1 MTFLGL
7 DAGRLVQ
14 LVRKEARQTFR
25 DPRALRVIFMAPII
39 QLLVFGYAV
48 TTDVKDTALI
58 VYDRDQTS
66 QSRQLVQALTAAGY
80 FRVVATAQRAQD
92 ITTALDHGRAI
103 LALEIPRGFQG
114 DLAAG
119 QPATVQLLID
129 GTTSNTA
136 TVAQAYASQIILRFG
151 QAHSAAVGR
160 ILGAQGH
167 GGMGARGLPGV
178 DLRVRAW
185 YNPNLESR
193 VYNVPGVVGNL
204 MMLMSLLLTTLA
216 VVRERELG
224 TLEQLMVSPLTPA
237 ELIIGKTLPVVGIAL
252 VDLVLIASVAT
263 LWFGIPMRG
272 SFALLGLV
280 SLAYIVCGLG
290 IGLLISTVSNTTQEA
305 FMTMFMFFLPAMI
318 FSGFFFP
325 VENMPVFFQYV
336 TLLNPVRYYV
346 EAVRAIFLKGAGIAV
361 LWPQIAALAAMGG
374 GILWLATSRFH
385 KTSA

>member
-1 MTFLGL
+1 MTVAGL
-7 DAGRLVQ
+7 DLGRLLQ

-39 QLLVFGYAV
+39 QLVVFGYAV
-48 TTDVKDTALI
+48 TTDVKDTAMI
-58 VYDRDQTS
+58 VYDRDRTTE
-66 QSRQLVQALTAAGY
+66 SRGLVQALTAGGY
-80 FRVVATAQRAQD
+80 FRVADVATRADQLAD
-92 ITTALDHGRAI
+92 ALDHGRAI

-119 QPATVQLLID
+119 SPASVQLLID

-136 TVAQAYASQIILRFG
+136 TVAQAYASQIILRYG
-151 QAHSAAVGR
+151 QRHSALVAR
-160 ILGAQGH
+160 TAGAGVQGS
-167 GGMGARGLPGV
+167 GGSGLPGV

-193 VYNVPGVVGNL
+193 VYNVPGVVCNL
-204 MMLMSLLLTTLA
+204 MMLMALLLTTLA

-224 TLEQLMVSPLTPA
+224 TLEQLMVSPLTPG
-237 ELIIGKTLPVVGIAL
+237 ELIVGKTLPVVGIAL
-252 VDLVLIASVAT
+252 VDLGLITSVAT
-263 LWFGIPMRG
+263 LWFAIPLRG
-272 SFALLGLV
+272 GLGMLGLV

-290 IGLLISTVSNTTQEA
+290 IGLLISTTSSTTQEA

-336 TLLNPVRYYV
+336 TLLDPVRYYV

-361 LWPQIAALAAMGG
+361 LWPDVLVLTLMGG
-374 GILWLATSRFH
+374 GILWLAAKRFH
-385 KTSA
+385 KTSD

>member
-1 MTFLGL
+1 VTLLGL
-7 DAGRLVQ
+7 DLERLAR
-14 LVRKEARQTFR
+14 LARKELTQTLR

-39 QLLVFGYAV
+39 QLVIFGYAV
-48 TTDVKDTALI
+48 TTDVKNAALI
-58 VYDRDQTS
+58 VFDRDRTAI
-66 QSRQLVQALTAAGY
+66 SRELVQELTASGY
-80 FRVVATAQRAQD
+80 FRVTETADRAGD
-92 ITTALDHGRAI
+92 LAEALDHGRAI
-103 LALEIPRGFQG
+103 LALEIPRGLQT
-114 DLAAG
+114 DLATG
-119 QPATVQLLID
+119 RPATVQLLID

-151 QAHSAAVGR
+151 QEHSAAPAAV
-160 ILGAQGH
+160 Q
-167 GGMGARGLPGV
+167 ARGTPPGV

-237 ELIIGKTLPVVGIAL
+237 EMIVGKTLPVVGIAM
-252 VDLVLIASVAT
+252 VDLVLITSVAT
-263 LWFGIPMRG
+263 LWFHIPLRG
-272 SFALLGLV
+272 TLALLFLVSFAYV
-280 SLAYIVCGLG
+280 VCGLG

-318 FSGFFFP
+318 LSGFFFP
-325 VENMPVFFQYV
+325 VENMPVAFQYL
-336 TLLNPVRYYV
+336 TLIDPVRWYV
-346 EAVRAIFLKGAGIAV
+346 GAVRAIFLKGAGLDV
-361 LWPQIAALAAMGG
+361 LWPEVTILAVMGG
-374 GILWLATSRFH
+374 GILWFASTRFR

>member
-1 MTFLGL
+1 MRLLGL
-7 DAGRLVQ
+7 DTGRLVQ

-48 TTDVKDTALI
+48 TTDVKDAALI
-58 VYDRDQTS
+58 VYDRDNTTE
-66 QSRQLVQALTAAGY
+66 SRQLVQALTAAGY
-80 FRVVATAQRAQD
+80 FRVEANAQRAED
-92 ITTALDHGRAI
+92 LATALDHGRAI
-103 LALEIPRGFQG
+103 MALEIPRGFQG

-119 QPATVQLLID
+119 QPATVQLLLD

-136 TVAQAYASQIILRFG
+136 TVAQAYASQIILKFG
-151 QAHSAAVGR
+151 QDHSPVVQAAKAATGVV
-160 ILGAQGH
+160 
-167 GGMGARGLPGV
+167 PGV

-204 MMLMSLLLTTLA
+204 MMLMALLLTTLA

-237 ELIIGKTLPVVGIAL
+237 ELILGKTLPVVAIAL
-252 VDLVLIASVAT
+252 VDLVLITSVAT
-263 LWFGIPMRG
+263 LWFHIPMRG
-272 SFALLGLV
+272 SFALLGLA
-280 SLAYIVCGLG
+280 SLAYVICGLG

-336 TLLNPVRYYV
+336 TMLNPVRWYV
-346 EAVRAIFLKGAGIAV
+346 EAVRAIFLKGAGIGV
-361 LWPQIAALAAMGG
+361 LWPQIATLAAMGAL
-374 GILWLATSRFH
+374 ILWLATSRFH